1 MTGFILA
8 HLNGYLHD
16 AMTFSNGHWPI
27 GFGMWLAII
36 MFLNVWLVI
45 WPNQKKALGIVEVD
59 AETKANAEGKQCYFR
74 EKIQFCLSRC

>member
-1 MTGFILA
+1 MGSSSDSCNRFILA

-27 GFGMWLAII
+27 GVGMWLAII

-45 WPNQKKALGIVEVD
+45 WPNQESTWNCK
-59 AETKANAEGKQCYFR
+59 
-74 EKIQFCLSRC
+74 